1 MKYADINTDKVEY
14 VKRFKKYILPRT
26 GARGGNR
33 LLAYMLTKTDFF
45 TAPASKRNHMA
56 TVGGLC
62 RHSLNVD
69 DALCELMLT
78 PGSLWNQYAIDHN
91 ITRETI
97 AVVALLHDIC
107 KVNFYVDGFKNQ
119 KTYDPD
125 KVAAADKWKRKKD
138 GQGEFIW
145 ETVPSYDIDDKFPIG
160 HGEKSLFMIS
170 QYIDLSRDEIMAIRW
185 HMGFTIPQQEWGTLN
200 NAMDCSPFII
210 AMHMADLTATH
221 LMEVEENGYEAKGIV
236 SEAPVAQTPSS
247 EDVHDDISMEANMQA
262 EPVQNGPQEEL
273 IPEENL
279 EALEQEFH
287 IDETAAAASQEDVPA
302 VKENEEEFVISDKD
316 LSDFADML
324 SSM

>member
-1 MKYADINTDKVEY
+1 MKYADMNTDKVEY
-14 VKRFKKYILPRT
+14 IERFKKYILPRT

-33 LLAYMLTKTDFF
+33 LLAYLLTKTDFF

-69 DALCELMLT
+69 DALCEIMLT

-185 HMGFTIPQQEWGTLN
+185 HMGFTIPQPDWGTLN
-200 NAMDCSPFII
+200 DAMDCSPFII
-210 AMHMADLTATH
+210 ATHMADLTATH
-221 LMEVEENGYEAKGIV
+221 LMEVEENGYEAKGII
-236 SEAPVAQTPSS
+236 SEASAVQTPSS
-247 EDVHDDISMEANMQA
+247 EDVHDDSVGVNMQA
-262 EPVQNGPQEEL
+262 EPVQDEPQEEL
-273 IPEENL
+273 IPEEDL
-279 EALEQEFH
+279 ETLEQEFH
-287 IDETAAAASQEDVPA
+287 IDEMATAASQEDVPA
-302 VKENEEEFVISDKD
+302 VKENGEEFVISDKD

-324 SSM
+324 GFM

>member
-1 MKYADINTDKVEY
+1 MKYADMNTDKVEY
-14 VKRFKKYILPRT
+14 IERFKKYILPRT

-33 LLAYMLTKTDFF
+33 LLAYLLTKTDFF

-69 DALCELMLT
+69 DALCEIMLT

-185 HMGFTIPQQEWGTLN
+185 HMGFTIPQPEWGTLN
-200 NAMDCSPFII
+200 DAMDCSPFII
-210 AMHMADLTATH
+210 ATHMADLTATH
-221 LMEVEENGYEAKGIV
+221 LMEVEENGYEAKGII
-236 SEAPVAQTPSS
+236 SEASAVQTPSS
-247 EDVHDDISMEANMQA
+247 EDVHDDSVGVNMQA
-262 EPVQNGPQEEL
+262 EPVQNRQQEEL

-279 EALEQEFH
+279 EELEQEFH
-287 IDETAAAASQEDVPA
+287 IDETAATASQEDVSA
-302 VKENEEEFVISDKD
+302 VKENGEEFVISDKD

-324 SSM
+324 GFM

>member
-1 MKYADINTDKVEY
+1 MKYADMNTDKVEY
-14 VKRFKKYILPRT
+14 IERFKKYILPRT

-33 LLAYMLTKTDFF
+33 LLAYLLTKTDFF

-69 DALCELMLT
+69 DALCEIMLT

-185 HMGFTIPQQEWGTLN
+185 HMGFTIPQPEWGTLN
-200 NAMDCSPFII
+200 DAMDCSPFII
-210 AMHMADLTATH
+210 ATHMADLTATH
-221 LMEVEENGYEAKGIV
+221 LMEVEENGYEAKGII
-236 SEAPVAQTPSS
+236 SEASAVQTPSS
-247 EDVHDDISMEANMQA
+247 EDVHDDSVGVNMQA
-262 EPVQNGPQEEL
+262 EPVQNRQQEEL

-279 EALEQEFH
+279 EELEQEFH
-287 IDETAAAASQEDVPA
+287 IDETAATASQEDVPA
-302 VKENEEEFVISDKD
+302 VKENGEEFVISDKD

-324 SSM
+324 GFM

>member
-1 MKYADINTDKVEY
+1 MKYADMNTDKVEY
-14 VKRFKKYILPRT
+14 IERFKKYILPRT

-69 DALCELMLT
+69 DALCEIMLT

-185 HMGFTIPQQEWGTLN
+185 HMGFTIPQPEWGTLN
-200 NAMDCSPFII
+200 DAMDCSPFII
-210 AMHMADLTATH
+210 ATHMADLTATH
-221 LMEVEENGYEAKGIV
+221 LMEREENGYEAKGII
-236 SEAPVAQTPSS
+236 SEASAVQTPSS
-247 EDVHDDISMEANMQA
+247 EDVHDDSVGVNMQA
-262 EPVQNGPQEEL
+262 EPVQNRQQEEL

-279 EALEQEFH
+279 EELEQEFH
-287 IDETAAAASQEDVPA
+287 IDETAATASQEDVPA
-302 VKENEEEFVISDKD
+302 VKENGEEFVISDKD

-324 SSM
+324 GFM

>member
-1 MKYADINTDKVEY
+1 MKYADMNTDKVEY
-14 VKRFKKYILPRT
+14 VRRFKKYILPRA
-26 GARGGNR
+26 GARGGGK
-33 LLAYMLTKTDFF
+33 LLAYLLTKTDFF

-91 ITRETI
+91 ITRESV

-210 AMHMADLTATH
+210 ATHMADLTATH
-221 LMEVEENGYEAKGIV
+221 LMEVEENGYEEVSFDQLYRKADRAMYQSKKQKGC
-236 SEAPVAQTPSS
+236 S
-247 EDVHDDISMEANMQA
+247 
-262 EPVQNGPQEEL
+262 
-273 IPEENL
+273 
-279 EALEQEFH
+279 
-287 IDETAAAASQEDVPA
+287 A
-302 VKENEEEFVISDKD
+302 VIYGEG
-316 LSDFADML
+316 M
-324 SSM
+324 